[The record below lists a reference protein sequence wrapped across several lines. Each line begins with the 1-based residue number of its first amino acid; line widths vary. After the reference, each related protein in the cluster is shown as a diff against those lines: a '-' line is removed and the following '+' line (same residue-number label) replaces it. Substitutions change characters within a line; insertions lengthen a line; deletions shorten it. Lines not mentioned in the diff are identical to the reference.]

1 MYCGSPL
8 TQALVYCLHH
18 GCPDRIDDKMVT
30 YLVNSIPEEKRQ
42 EPSGTSN
49 VDKNVANYVPEK
61 KDPMITETMCSP
73 IELALQ
79 LRRIDIAK
87 KLVRGGADPIL
98 CANRESSRRIIPLF
112 LEFYEFGT
120 NLYYSWLL
128 HEYIPHEETSAFIES
143 VLERREAIFGD
154 YARQTF
160 EKGSGRHYL
169 HAPLTCGHAGMIKAF
184 LREYST
190 VNGEDTLRVKDKAG
204 RTALQIAA
212 TNGDVESFT
221 TLLEL

>member
-1 MYCGSPL
+1 M
-8 TQALVYCLHH
+8 
-18 GCPDRIDDKMVT
+18 
-30 YLVNSIPEEKRQ
+30 NSIPQEKRQ
-42 EPSGTSN
+42 DPSGASN
-49 VDKNVANYVPEK
+49 VDKNVASYVPEK
-61 KDPMITETMCSP
+61 TDLMIMETMCSP

-87 KLVRGGADPIL
+87 RLVRNGADPIL
-98 CANRESSRRIIPLF
+98 CANKESSKRIIPLF

-120 NLYYSWLL
+120 NHYYSWLL
-128 HEYIPHEETSAFIES
+128 HEHIPHEETSAFIES

-169 HAPLTCGHAGMIKAF
+169 HAPLTCGHAGMIRAF
-184 LREYST
+184 LREFPT
-190 VNGEDTLRVKDKAG
+190 IDGEDTLRVKDKAG

-212 TNGDVESFT
+212 ANGDIESFT
-221 TLLEL
+221 TLLEM